1 MSIENRIK
9 RLETKSAESFTTEEI
24 GAVVRLRELKSM
36 TPEQKRARINELI
49 AKARGENIAGKLALS
64 I

>member
-9 RLETKSAESFTTEEI
+9 RLETKRAGSFTTEEI
-24 GAVVRLRELKSM
+24 GAVMRLREIKNM

-49 AKARGENIAGKLALS
+49 AKARG
-64 I
+64 